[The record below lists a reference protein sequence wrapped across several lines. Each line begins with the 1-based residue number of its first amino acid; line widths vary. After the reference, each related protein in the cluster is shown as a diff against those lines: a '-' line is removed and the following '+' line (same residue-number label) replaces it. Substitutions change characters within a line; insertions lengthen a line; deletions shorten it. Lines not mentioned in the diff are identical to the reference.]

1 MSSAVGL
8 VSGGCVS
15 AILLAWLAR
24 RYPAVH
30 PVYVRFGL
38 SWEPAELAHLRRF
51 LRAARI
57 PRLKP
62 LTVLSLP
69 VADTYAG
76 HWSVSG
82 RGVPGARS
90 PDRKMYLPGRNLLLV
105 SRGATLCAVRRAHV
119 LALGTLQ
126 ANPFRDASRKFL
138 NQMGAAA
145 SLALRWRIKVI
156 TPFAR
161 KSKAQVLKL
170 GKGLPLEL
178 TFSCVATRHIRH
190 CGRCNKCAERKRS
203 FRAAGF
209 PDRTRYI

>member
-1 MSSAVGL
+1 MRSAVGL
-8 VSGGCVS
+8 VSGGCDS
-15 AILLAWLAR
+15 AILLVWLAR

-38 SWEPAELAHLRRF
+38 VWETAELAHLRRF

-62 LTVLSLP
+62 LTVVSLP
-69 VADTYAG
+69 VTDTYAG

-90 PDRKMYLPGRNLLLV
+90 PDRTMYLPGRNLLLI

-119 LALGTLQ
+119 LALGTLR

-138 NQMGAAA
+138 NQMGGAI
-145 SLALRWRIKVI
+145 SLALGWRIKVI

-161 KSKAQVLKL
+161 KSKAEVLKL
-170 GKGLPLEL
+170 GRHLPLEL
-178 TFSCVATRHIRH
+178 TFSCVAARRTRH

-203 FRAAGF
+203 FRAAGL
-209 PDRTRYI
+209 PDLTRYS